1 MIIIIDGYNLLRAIP
16 PYKKTITDKE
26 RAYFIAQLN
35 TYARAKG
42 HKIMLVFDGDSY
54 DRPMKDKVGAVWIVY
69 SGYDESADE
78 YIKRYVQKHYAK
90 DVLLVSSDGEL
101 NAYAASYKIPSIDS
115 TVFYDL
121 LLEAKRQKSNEQ
133 LSLRAYQAVKTT
145 PDATYDIDDIMIYAS
160 KIVAEKV
167 EDNVTKEKKRSAQK
181 HQLNKKERTL
191 LKKLRKL

>member
-1 MIIIIDGYNLLRAIP
+1 MIIIVDGYNLLRTIP
-16 PYKKTITDKE
+16 PYKKTITDQE
-26 RAYFIAQLN
+26 RTNFIVQLN
-35 TYARAKG
+35 AYARAKG
-42 HKIMLVFDGDSY
+42 HKIILVFDGDSY
-54 DRPMKDKVGAVWIVY
+54 DRPMKDKVGAVWVVY

-101 NAYAASYKIPSIDS
+101 NTYAASYKVPSIDS

-121 LLEAKRQKSNEQ
+121 LLEMRRQKSSAQ
-133 LSLRAYQAVKTT
+133 LLPRAYQAVKTT

-160 KIVAEKV
+160 KTVPEKV
-167 EDNVTKEKKRSAQK
+167 EDQVCKEKKHSSK
-181 HQLNKKERTL
+181 KQLNKKERTL